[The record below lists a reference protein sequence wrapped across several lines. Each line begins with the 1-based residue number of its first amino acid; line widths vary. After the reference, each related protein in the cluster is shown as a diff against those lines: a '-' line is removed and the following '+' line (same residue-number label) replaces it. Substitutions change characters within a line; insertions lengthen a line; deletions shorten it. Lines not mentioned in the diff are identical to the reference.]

1 MVAPQANPHIH
12 SNSSSSSSHCKRTVR
27 PWRSSLRLR
36 RNLPQCHRGVCLERA
51 ASRQQLLRILGRR
64 WSMLMC

>member
-1 MVAPQANPHIH
+1 
-12 SNSSSSSSHCKRTVR
+12 VR